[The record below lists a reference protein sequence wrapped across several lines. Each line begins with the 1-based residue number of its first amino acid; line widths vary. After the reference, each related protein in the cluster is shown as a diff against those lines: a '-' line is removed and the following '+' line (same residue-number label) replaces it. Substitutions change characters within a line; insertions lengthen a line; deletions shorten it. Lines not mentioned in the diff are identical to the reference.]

1 MNSRGDT
8 AKRQRASKQ
17 RQKVRIVKQ
26 KYLTKPDLWDIMC
39 RVIDMNDIL
48 ERSLLY
54 DFYGELLT
62 DRQKKVYQAVVFD
75 DLSPSEV
82 AEEEGISRQGVHD
95 MVRRCEKLL
104 QGYEDKL
111 GLVARFSQTKDLV
124 AQIRQQAELFRKT
137 GDASCVSRI
146 EHISMEIGEL

>member
-1 MNSRGDT
+1 M
-8 AKRQRASKQ
+8 
-17 RQKVRIVKQ
+17 
-26 KYLTKPDLWDIMC
+26 TKPDLWDIMC

>member
-1 MNSRGDT
+1 MD
-8 AKRQRASKQ
+8 
-17 RQKVRIVKQ
+17 
-26 KYLTKPDLWDIMC
+26 
-39 RVIDMNDIL
+39 DIL

-104 QGYEDKL
+104 QGYEEKL
-111 GLVARFSQTKDLV
+111 GLVSRFARTKELV
-124 AQIRQQAELFRKT
+124 SQIRHQAELFRDT
-137 GDASCVSRI
+137 GDMSCISHI
-146 EHISMEIGEL
+146 ESISMEIGEL